1 LTEIYLCNVC
11 SCHEILRRNG
21 RGQLMRG
28 FLKKNR
34 PKGLRLL
41 WQKRYFILD
50 HDFLRYYDP
59 AEVQQVLRQ
68 RALSVPKTARVAPK
82 GELPLRAI
90 GAVVRET
97 ETEFT
102 IQMQSGDF
110 EAEREPYK
118 LSAGSTVRPSVL
130 CVCHPPPPPPP
141 SMAGTLWPNLLRCKP
156 NSHPCRHPH
165 RRTCRPPGGGR
176 GVVGG
181 PTPRRAARV
190 GAAPAASGGGG
201 GADGVGATSVA
212 SFFGGRFG

>member
-1 LTEIYLCNVC
+1 
-11 SCHEILRRNG
+11 
-21 RGQLMRG
+21 MRG

-130 CVCHPPPPPPP
+130 CVCHPPPAPAPAPQHWHTVPQSSPMQAKLP
-141 SMAGTLWPNLLRCKP
+141 SLPSSSSSDVSTSRRRSRRGWRPYTAP
-156 NSHPCRHPH
+156 
-165 RRTCRPPGGGR
+165 RRTRRSSSGSQRGR
-176 GVVGG
+176 G
-181 PTPRRAARV
+181 RR
-190 GAAPAASGGGG
+190 
-201 GADGVGATSVA
+201 
-212 SFFGGRFG
+212 